1 MRVLIQRVKEARVT
15 VEEKIVGE
23 ISGGLLLFL
32 GIHKGDH
39 EEKIPWLVDKVV
51 NMRIFEDNEGKMSR
65 SVIDTQGRILL
76 VSQFTLYG
84 DCGKGRRPS
93 FTETM
98 APPQACLYYESFS
111 AQLRD
116 KMGADAVEMGSFG
129 SHMEVHLV
137 NDGPVTFLLSR

>member
-32 GIHKGDH
+32 GIHKDDH
-39 EEKIPWLVDKVV
+39 EEKIPWLVDKVA
-51 NMRIFEDNEGKMSR
+51 NMRIFEDNEGKMNH
-65 SVIDTQGRILL
+65 SVIDTQGRILV

-84 DCGKGRRPS
+84 DCDKGRRPS

-98 APPQACLYYESFS
+98 APPQARLYYESFS

-116 KMGADAVEMGSFG
+116 KMGVDAVAMGSFG

>member
-15 VEEKIVGE
+15 VEEKVVGE
-23 ISGGLLLFL
+23 IGGGLLLFL
-32 GIHKGDH
+32 GIHKDDR
-39 EEKIPWLVDKVV
+39 EEKIPWLVDKIV
-51 NMRIFEDNEGKMSR
+51 NMRIFEDDQGKMNR
-65 SVIDTQGRILL
+65 SIIDAQERILV

-84 DCGKGRRPS
+84 DCEKGRRPS

-98 APPQACLYYESFS
+98 PPTQARLYYESFA

-137 NDGPVTFLLSR
+137 NNGPVTFLLSR

>member
-15 VEEKIVGE
+15 VEEKVVGE
-23 ISGGLLLFL
+23 IGGGLLLFL
-32 GIHKGDH
+32 GIHKDDH

-51 NMRIFEDNEGKMSR
+51 NMRIFEDSEGKMNR
-65 SVIDTQGRILL
+65 SIIDAQGGILV

-84 DCGKGRRPS
+84 DCDKGRRPS

-98 APPQACLYYESFS
+98 APPQARLYYESFA
-111 AQLRD
+111 AQLQD

-137 NDGPVTFLLSR
+137 NDGPVTFFLCR

>member
-15 VEEKIVGE
+15 VAEKVVGE
-23 ISGGLLLFL
+23 IGGGLLLFL
-32 GIHKGDH
+32 GLHKDDH

-51 NMRIFEDNEGKMSR
+51 NMRIFEDDQGKMNR
-65 SVIDTQGRILL
+65 SIIDAQGRILV

-84 DCGKGRRPS
+84 DCDKGRRPS

-98 APPQACLYYESFS
+98 PPPQARLCYESFA

-116 KMGADAVEMGSFG
+116 KIGADAVERGSFG

-137 NDGPVTFLLSR
+137 NDGPVTFLISR

>member
-15 VEEKIVGE
+15 VEEKVVGE

-32 GIHKGDH
+32 GIHKDDR
-39 EEKIPWLVDKVV
+39 EEKIPWLVDKIV
-51 NMRIFEDNEGKMSR
+51 NMRIFEDDQGKMNR
-65 SVIDTQGRILL
+65 SIIDAQERILV

-84 DCGKGRRPS
+84 DCEKGRRPS

-98 APPQACLYYESFS
+98 PPTQARLYYESFA

-137 NDGPVTFLLSR
+137 NNGPVTFLLSR

>member
-15 VEEKIVGE
+15 VEEKVVGE

-32 GIHKGDH
+32 GIHKDDR
-39 EEKIPWLVDKVV
+39 EEKIPWLVDKIV
-51 NMRIFEDNEGKMSR
+51 NMRIFEDDQGKMNR
-65 SVIDTQGRILL
+65 SIIDAQGRILV

-84 DCGKGRRPS
+84 DCDKGRRPS

-98 APPQACLYYESFS
+98 SPTQARLYYESFA

-116 KMGADAVEMGSFG
+116 KMSADAVEMGSFG

-137 NDGPVTFLLSR
+137 NNGPVTFLLSR

>member
-15 VEEKIVGE
+15 VEEKVVGE

-32 GIHKGDH
+32 GIHKDDR
-39 EEKIPWLVDKVV
+39 EEKIPWLVNKIV
-51 NMRIFEDNEGKMSR
+51 NMRIFEDDQGKMNR
-65 SVIDTQGRILL
+65 SIIDAQGRILV

-84 DCGKGRRPS
+84 DCDKGRRPS

-98 APPQACLYYESFS
+98 PPTQARLYYESF
-111 AQLRD
+111 AVQLRY

-137 NDGPVTFLLSR
+137 NNGPVTFLLSR